1 MFHAHCCLFPII
13 YLNLN
18 EEFMSIDSKKIKT
31 LPVLSGTLWNLG
43 SSGFYHGEEN
53 YHYTDEQWRN

>member
-1 MFHAHCCLFPII
+1 
-13 YLNLN
+13 
-18 EEFMSIDSKKIKT
+18 MSIDSKKIKT